1 MTPAPGGGPVVR
13 FGDSALLVPVD
24 SAPAAARVAAE
35 VVRQAVPGVVD
46 VVPALRS
53 VLVVVEPALA
63 DPGDLAER
71 LGALD
76 PASLPAPAGRRHDV
90 PTVFDGADL
99 PEVADAVGA
108 RVEEVVETL
117 AAATL
122 VVATLGFSPGFA
134 YLAGLPAPLDSLGRR
149 ATPRPTVPPG
159 SVALAAGFAAVYPQA
174 TPGGWH
180 LVGRSALTLFDP
192 AAPPYARL
200 APGDTVRFVPRA
212 PERAPAP
219 ARPGRRRAPWSVAPG
234 APVAFSVEEP
244 GLLTLAQDRG
254 RVGAAHLGVPVGGP
268 ADPTAH
274 QLANRLVGNDP
285 AATALEV
292 TARGPTLLARS
303 DLHVA
308 VVGADPVLHLDGH
321 EVGAGRV
328 FPVRAGQRLAVG
340 AVRAGLRAAVAV
352 SGGLVV
358 PAVMG
363 SRATDTLSWTGP
375 GPVRAGDELGL
386 GSERH
391 RAGLADHLVP
401 GAPAGAPR
409 SLRVVAGPHR
419 EWFGADAL
427 ARLVERD
434 YVVDE
439 ASDRVGLRLRA
450 LGVPADLG
458 RRPGELESVGM
469 VTGAVQVPPDAN
481 PVVLGPDH
489 ATLGGYPVLAVVIR
503 ADRGVLGQC
512 RPGDR
517 VRLEA
522 VSMDEAERA
531 GRSLDRWL
539 GQAAVGRYPVLGA

>member
-192 AAPPYARL
+192 AAPLR
-200 APGDTVRFVPRA
+200 
-212 PERAPAP
+212 
-219 ARPGRRRAPWSVAPG
+219 
-234 APVAFSVEEP
+234 
-244 GLLTLAQDRG
+244 Q
-254 RVGAAHLGVPVGGP
+254 VGARRH
-268 ADPTAH
+268 
-274 QLANRLVGNDP
+274 R
-285 AATALEV
+285 
-292 TARGPTLLARS
+292 
-303 DLHVA
+303 
-308 VVGADPVLHLDGH
+308 
-321 EVGAGRV
+321 
-328 FPVRAGQRLAVG
+328 PVRAPGPRTGPRPRPPRPPPGPLVG
-340 AVRAGLRAAVAV
+340 RPRCP
-352 SGGLVV
+352 GGLQRGG
-358 PAVMG
+358 A
-363 SRATDTLSWTGP
+363 RASDPGP
-375 GPVRAGDELGL
+375 GPG
-386 GSERH
+386 
-391 RAGLADHLVP
+391 P
-401 GAPAGAPR
+401 GGGGPPRGA
-409 SLRVVAGPHR
+409 
-419 EWFGADAL
+419 
-427 ARLVERD
+427 
-434 YVVDE
+434 
-439 ASDRVGLRLRA
+439 
-450 LGVPADLG
+450 G
-458 RRPGELESVGM
+458 RRPGRPDRPPAGQPPGRQRPGGDRARGH
-469 VTGAVQVPPDAN
+469 GAGSDPP
-481 PVVLGPDH
+481 GPLRP
-489 ATLGGYPVLAVVIR
+489 A
-503 ADRGVLGQC
+503 RGRGRC
-512 RPGDR
+512 RPGAAPRRPRGGCGQGVPGVPASDWPWAR
-517 VRLEA
+517 CVPACGPPWR
-522 VSMDEAERA
+522 SRA
-531 GRSLDRWL
+531 AWSSRR
-539 GQAAVGRYPVLGA
+539 

>member
-180 LVGRSALTLFDP
+180 LVGRSALPCSTPQPPPTPGWRP
-192 AAPPYARL
+192 ATPSGSCPGPPNG
-200 APGDTVRFVPRA
+200 PP
-212 PERAPAP
+212 PPPAP
-219 ARPGRRRAPWSVAPG
+219 AAAGPPGRSPPVPRWPSAWRSPG
-234 APVAFSVEEP
+234 F
-244 GLLTLAQDRG
+244 
-254 RVGAAHLGVPVGGP
+254 
-268 ADPTAH
+268 
-274 QLANRLVGNDP
+274 
-285 AATALEV
+285 
-292 TARGPTLLARS
+292 
-303 DLHVA
+303 
-308 VVGADPVLHLDGH
+308 
-321 EVGAGRV
+321 
-328 FPVRAGQRLAVG
+328 
-340 AVRAGLRAAVAV
+340 
-352 SGGLVV
+352 
-358 PAVMG
+358 
-363 SRATDTLSWTGP
+363 
-375 GPVRAGDELGL
+375 
-386 GSERH
+386 
-391 RAGLADHLVP
+391 
-401 GAPAGAPR
+401 
-409 SLRVVAGPHR
+409 
-419 EWFGADAL
+419 
-427 ARLVERD
+427 
-434 YVVDE
+434 
-439 ASDRVGLRLRA
+439 
-450 LGVPADLG
+450 
-458 RRPGELESVGM
+458 
-469 VTGAVQVPPDAN
+469 
-481 PVVLGPDH
+481 
-489 ATLGGYPVLAVVIR
+489 
-503 ADRGVLGQC
+503 
-512 RPGDR
+512 
-517 VRLEA
+517 
-522 VSMDEAERA
+522 
-531 GRSLDRWL
+531 
-539 GQAAVGRYPVLGA
+539 